1 MEENKDKISDATKE
15 LSERLLYQPKSVW
28 DSVDETEWEKIFAL
42 GEDYKSFLDAAK
54 TERLAVSEIVRRAKE
69 AGFTDEGRKGGKGEK
84 PLKKLYKTDKKKA
97 AALVVPG
104 KADPTEGLNVI
115 VSHIDSPRLDLK
127 QRPLYEEVE
136 LALLKTHYYGGIK
149 KYSWVSRPLAIYG
162 VIVKGDGTEVEVA
175 VGDDPDDPVFT
186 VSDLLIHLAG
196 KAQMEK
202 KVGEAVPGEK
212 LNLLFGSIP
221 FEDKEAKERVKLFAL
236 KLLNDKYNIVEEDLI
251 SAEIEV
257 VPVGRSRD
265 IGLDRSLVGGY
276 GQDDRASAFTSL
288 RGVLDAGELNR
299 TAVVYF
305 LDKEEIGS
313 EGVTGARGRFIED
326 VALEILT
333 AVKGEFKA
341 GDLMKTLSNSR
352 CLSAD
357 VNGALDPDWQEVH
370 EKRNAAR
377 LGYGVCI
384 TKFTGSRGK
393 FGASD
398 AHAELVGS
406 IRKLFNDNDVVWQ
419 FGELGKVDEGGG
431 GTIAKDMA
439 ARGMDVLDC
448 GPVLL
453 DMHSPFEISS
463 KADIYMA
470 YKGYKVFLES

>member
-1 MEENKDKISDATKE
+1 MTEDNNKISDATKE
-15 LSERLLYQPKSVW
+15 LSEKLLYQPKLVW
-28 DSVDETEWEKIFAL
+28 DSVDKAEREEIFSL
-42 GEDYKSFLDAAK
+42 CEDYKTFLTTAK
-54 TERLAVSEIVRRAKE
+54 TERLAVSEITKRAKAGGFSDSEE
-69 AGFTDEGRKGGKGEK
+69 ASGKK
-84 PLKKLYKTDKKKA
+84 YIKINKKKT
-97 AALVVPG
+97 AALIVLG
-104 KADPTEGLNVI
+104 KDDPTEGLNII

-127 QRPLYEEVE
+127 QAPLYEDVE

-162 VIVKGDGTEVEVA
+162 VVIRGDGTEVEVA
-175 VGDDPDDPVFT
+175 IGDDPDDPVFT

-196 KAQMEK
+196 KVQMDK
-202 KVGEAVPGEK
+202 KIGEAIPGEK

-221 FEDKEAKERVKLFAL
+221 FEDKNAKERVKLAAL
-236 KLLNDKYNIVEEDLI
+236 KLLNDKYNIIEEDLI
-251 SAEIEV
+251 SAELEV
-257 VPVGRSRD
+257 VPAGPARD
-265 IGLDRSLVGGY
+265 IGFDRSLVGGY
-276 GQDDRASAFTSL
+276 GQDDRSSAFTSL
-288 RGVLDAGELNR
+288 KAAIDIKEPKKTSVVL
-299 TAVVYF
+299 F

-313 EGVTGARGRFIED
+313 EGVTGAKGKIIED
-326 VALEILT
+326 VVSEILT
-333 AVKGEFKA
+333 AFASTKGGVVKA
-341 GDLMKTLSNSR
+341 DDLIKTLSNSR

-357 VNGALDPDWQEVH
+357 VNGAIDPDWQEVH

-398 AHAELVGS
+398 APAELVGS
-406 IRKLFNDNDVVWQ
+406 IRKLFNENNVVWQ

-431 GTIAKDMA
+431 GTIAMDIA
-439 ARGMDVLDC
+439 SRGIDVIDC

-470 YKGYKVFLES
+470 YKGFKCFLES

>member
-1 MEENKDKISDATKE
+1 MGENGKKISNATKE

-28 DSVDETEWEKIFAL
+28 DSVDEAELEAIFKL
-42 GEDYKSFLDAAK
+42 GQDYKSFLTAAK
-54 TERLAVSEIVRRAKE
+54 TERLAVSEIVKRAK
-69 AGFTDEGRKGGKGEK
+69 GKGFSDVMENRVPNK
-84 PLKKLYKTDKKKA
+84 IFRTNRKKTASLI
-97 AALVVPG
+97 LLG
-104 KADPTEGLNVI
+104 KGDPTEGLNII

-162 VIVKGDGTEVEVA
+162 VIVKGDGSVVEVA
-175 VGDDPDDPVFT
+175 IGDDPDDPVFT

-196 KAQMEK
+196 KAQMDK
-202 KVGEAVPGEK
+202 KVGEAITGEK
-212 LNLLFGSIP
+212 LNLLFATIP
-221 FEDKEAKERVKLFAL
+221 FEDKEAKERIKLSAL
-236 KLLNDKYNIVEEDLI
+236 KLLNEKYSIVEEDLI
-251 SAEIEV
+251 SAELEV
-257 VPVGRSRD
+257 VPAGPARD
-265 IGLDRSLVGGY
+265 LGLDRSMVGAY

-288 RGVLDAGELNR
+288 MAALDARETKR
-299 TAVVYF
+299 TSVIF
-305 LDKEEIGS
+305 FMDKEEIGS
-313 EGVTGARGRFIED
+313 EGVTGARGMIIEN
-326 VALEILT
+326 VVSEILST
-333 AVKGEFKA
+333 VKGEVKTD
-341 GDLMKTLSNSR
+341 DLIKTLSNSR

-357 VNGALDPDWQEVH
+357 VNGAIDPDWQEVH

-393 FGASD
+393 SGASD
-398 AHAELVGS
+398 AQAELVGS
-406 IRKLFNDNDVVWQ
+406 IRKLFNENDVVWQ

-439 ARGMDVLDC
+439 ARGMDVIDC

-463 KADIYMA
+463 KADIYMT
-470 YKGYKVFLES
+470 YKGFKCFLES